1 MKRAWTPVNDMQK
14 KPVQLVK
21 PYPLVIGRGECSS
34 NLWGY
39 LCERY
44 GVNPADTVQL
54 VLTEPSRLAEAYRQ
68 AGGRTSRA

>member
-1 MKRAWTPVNDMQK
+1 MAQSKTVPLR
-14 KPVQLVK
+14 K
-21 PYPLVIGRGECSS
+21 PYPLVIGRAECSS

-44 GVNPADTVQL
+44 GVNPSDTVQL

-68 AGGRTSRA
+68 TSGKTTRT

>member
-1 MKRAWTPVNDMQK
+1 MAQSETVPLR
-14 KPVQLVK
+14 K
-21 PYPLVIGRGECSS
+21 PYPLVIGRVECTS

-68 AGGRTSRA
+68 ASGRTSRA

>member
-1 MKRAWTPVNDMQK
+1 MAQSETVPLR
-14 KPVQLVK
+14 K
-21 PYPLVIGRGECSS
+21 PYPLVIGRAECSY

-44 GVNPADTVQL
+44 GVNPSDTVQL

-68 AGGRTSRA
+68 ASTRKTST